1 MSSTD
6 FTRDVA
12 LNYVKRGY
20 HLLCRHAIT
29 LFLLP
34 VGGTILVS
42 KGLSF
47 PLSPFIRNCSPRL
60 WTKCVILVHCACI
73 KLLRKDLWQILRT
86 AGAGEHGKDRRAE
99 GNVGHGSK
107 DESAVQH
114 GERNSQHVV
123 MQIVTCVFW
132 ECEYCPYRV
141 IFA

>member
-42 KGLSF
+42 KGPSF
-47 PLSPFIRNCSPRL
+47 PKLPFIRHCSLPL

-73 KLLRKDLWQILRT
+73 KLARNDLCHILRT
-86 AGAGEHGKDRRAE
+86 AGAGEHGKDWRAE

-114 GERNSQHVV
+114 GERDSQHAV
-123 MQIVTCVFW
+123 MQIVGCIFW
-132 ECEYCPYRV
+132 ACDHCPYGV
-141 IFA
+141 CFA